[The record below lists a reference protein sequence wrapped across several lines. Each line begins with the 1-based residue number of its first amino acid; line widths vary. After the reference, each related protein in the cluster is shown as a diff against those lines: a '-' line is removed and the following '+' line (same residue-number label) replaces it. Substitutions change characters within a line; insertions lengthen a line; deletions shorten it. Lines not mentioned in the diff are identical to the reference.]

1 MAFSLKLPRN
11 RYEFSW
17 FILIISVISVNVIAP
32 LITCFEVGFSRRTWQ
47 QTLTVLPMI
56 WVVVV
61 ALVLLTHPPAEQV
74 TRKILAR
81 DDSFRAN
88 IIVNCLVNV
97 FMMSI
102 VLTVVASWIGTR
114 TISWLPVQQ
123 FFYKWPRN
131 FSISF
136 FVEVALAQPIA
147 RLAMA
152 KWHQAQ
158 ASKHQG

>member
-11 RYEFSW
+11 RYESSW

-32 LITCFEVGFSRRTWQ
+32 LITCFDVGFSWRTWQ

-61 ALVLLTHPPAEQV
+61 ALVLLTHRPAEQV

-88 IIVNCLVNV
+88 MIVNCLVNV

-102 VLTVVASWIGTR
+102 ILTVVASWIGTR

-123 FFYKWPRN
+123 FFYKWSRN
-131 FSISF
+131 F
-136 FVEVALAQPIA
+136 
-147 RLAMA
+147 
-152 KWHQAQ
+152 
-158 ASKHQG
+158 